1 MAVVADT
8 AGKAATLP
16 VLLRTVEGHW
26 PSPSHYQLAPQP
38 LAALDLLEYSETAA
52 RRLGREVLRSL
63 TEAAPTVVA
72 RRTARARAM
81 AGPLVGKLLRATRG
95 RGPRPVVEGDAR
107 TDTQAAAANI
117 VGVPWATASQGAT
130 VVELRGAI
138 GMTRERL
145 EAAYEYL
152 LEHPPLGLA
161 IQRQGDEFFLVSA
174 PEVGA
179 AVERHLGNPRP
190 VPLSRAALEVLAIVA
205 YKQPIARAGI
215 ERIRGTSS
223 DSALETLL
231 MRELVLLNEARLCVT
246 TRAFLDFAGLRDLA
260 DLPQL
265 QDLASDGAN
274 QAWGARV

>member
-1 MAVVADT
+1 
-8 AGKAATLP
+8 
-16 VLLRTVEGHW
+16 
-26 PSPSHYQLAPQP
+26 
-38 LAALDLLEYSETAA
+38 
-52 RRLGREVLRSL
+52 
-63 TEAAPTVVA
+63 
-72 RRTARARAM
+72 
-81 AGPLVGKLLRATRG
+81 LLRAAHA
-95 RGPRPVVEGDAR
+95 RGPRPVIEGDPR
-107 TDTQAAAANI
+107 IETRAAAANI
-117 VGVPWATASQGAT
+117 VGVLWASARQGAT
-130 VVELRGAI
+130 VKELRGAT

-145 EAAYEYL
+145 EAAYAYL
-152 LEHPPLGLA
+152 LERPPLGLA

-179 AVERHLGNPRP
+179 AVERHLGSPRP

-231 MRELVLLNEARLCVT
+231 MRELVALNEARLCVT

-260 DLPQL
+260 DLPPL
-265 QDLASDGAN
+265 QDLASDDAD